1 LTECCNG
8 ACASGV
14 GGRRTL
20 RALLWLSANA
30 CHLQRVALVPQA
42 HQRPS
47 SYSTTSALTGTVGK
61 KSVTCGLASSTSQI
75 VASSINPP
83 PHPLLFPF
91 FVIPPCLTGMSDH
104 LKRILQ
110 LDAKFLR
117 TLDMVDPSIYSFDE
131 TTKNYLRFADYKFKT
146 GQLKKRDRQ
155 GVSKETERN
164 LLRVVDCGSARTI
177 SRIWEILAESDP
189 LEVASA
195 AVKDVDIPDELL
207 LGHSGNKDTEPLSI
221 LKTKM
226 KVTSKGKGKQKGR
239 KERKLRHAK
248 TQFVAK
254 RNFEEWPTPSHSDEG
269 NMMNASTD
277 ELAYTK
283 FEFASNRSSKNKH
296 RKRGSFAVDNL
307 VGRRYGSLLRKVE
320 KRQEKLES
328 LQQKDPAKAEVATRK
343 ICWDTAEKRAQG
355 VKIKDDPSLLK
366 KSLKRRLKK
375 KERSRT
381 KWAQRVAAVERAMQK
396 KQEIRLK
403 NIRRIE
409 QKKKFRAKEHL

>member
-1 LTECCNG
+1 
-8 ACASGV
+8 
-14 GGRRTL
+14 
-20 RALLWLSANA
+20 
-30 CHLQRVALVPQA
+30 
-42 HQRPS
+42 
-47 SYSTTSALTGTVGK
+47 
-61 KSVTCGLASSTSQI
+61 
-75 VASSINPP
+75 
-83 PHPLLFPF
+83 
-91 FVIPPCLTGMSDH
+91 MSDH

-146 GQLKKRDRQ
+146 GQLKKWDRQ

-403 NIRRIE
+403 NIRRRIE